1 MSPGISA
8 SILLVCLAGLAVQL
22 GALVGA
28 FGGSRRVLLTGWDA
42 FAREALPLC
51 AVGLAGALVVV
62 LSLHVLLLGPGP
74 SLSLSMTMGML
85 SAPTFLLFLA
95 CCSLVSFGLCLC
107 CALVIA
113 IEASLV
119 PFATNDWS
127 LLSSPPTTFDGH
139 SLSRASIRPGSV
151 EAVAV
156 HPATSAVPHHQLLC
170 FTISCV
176 DPALVLATRLAHC
189 AL

>member
-28 FGGSRRVLLTGWDA
+28 FSGSRRVLLTGWDA

-74 SLSLSMTMGML
+74 SLSLSMSMGML
-85 SAPTFLLFLA
+85 SALTFFGF
-95 CCSLVSFGLCLC
+95 SLVSFGLCLC

-119 PFATNDWS
+119 LFGTNDWS

-156 HPATSAVPHHQLLC
+156 HPATSVPHHQLLC

-176 DPALVLATRLAHC
+176 DPALVPATRLAHC

>member
-1 MSPGISA
+1 MLPGISA

-74 SLSLSMTMGML
+74 SLSLSMSMGML
-85 SAPTFLLFLA
+85 SALTFFGF
-95 CCSLVSFGLCLC
+95 SLVSFGLCLC

-113 IEASLV
+113 I
-119 PFATNDWS
+119 
-127 LLSSPPTTFDGH
+127 
-139 SLSRASIRPGSV
+139 
-151 EAVAV
+151 
-156 HPATSAVPHHQLLC
+156 
-170 FTISCV
+170 
-176 DPALVLATRLAHC
+176 
-189 AL
+189 

>member
-42 FAREALPLC
+42 FAREALPFC
-51 AVGLAGALVVV
+51 AFGLAGALVVV

-113 IEASLV
+113 IQASLV
-119 PFATNDWS
+119 PFLPPMIGVS
-127 LLSSPPTTFDGH
+127 FPLLQQPSMGIFLRVLIRLGSS
-139 SLSRASIRPGSV
+139 

-156 HPATSAVPHHQLLC
+156 HPATSVPHHKLLC
-170 FTISCV
+170 FTIRCV
-176 DPALVLATRLAHC
+176 DPALVLATWLAHC